1 MENTEIVK
9 DYVGGMNIYDVCA
22 KYHIG
27 KLKVKDI
34 LKSNGVELRKR
45 GNQACDKSDYVV
57 SDFHIPKYKV
67 EDGFYYVAID
77 KENGVS
83 SNDYMNE
90 AGFLTTHIK
99 NTYNVEIPS
108 LYDRRIYYMK
118 TGNYWWEQWFNIVK
132 KKKEDTI
139 KCPYC
144 DWESVDINN
153 KSGAYTNHILSHGI
167 SIEEHLNQYQNEEY
181 LFHNQVKLINEK
193 KKMMNDAYYVECPIC
208 GKKMKRITLWHL
220 KSKHNMNMKEFRIK
234 YPNIKLNSHM
244 TSLLDKKNFA
254 LANLVVSK
262 DRFVSKYEKEIQ
274 DFLSSHNIN
283 FTPNRQILIGKEI
296 DMLIEDKR
304 IGIEF
309 DGLKWHTEWFGKKDR
324 NYHCNKTNQCNE
336 KGYGLIHIFE
346 DEFVNKKE
354 IVFNKLKH
362 ILKLD
367 YDLPKICGRKVVVK
381 EIYKSDAQVFLE
393 QYHIQGFSS
402 STVYLGG
409 FYGDELVAVMT
420 FKHGN
425 IKNPNWELTRFA
437 TKPTYYYQGVASKI
451 FTYFIRHYN
460 PKIIISFADRRWT
473 LNVNN
478 NLYTLLGFELE
489 SINKPDYKYYN
500 ENVERYKR
508 FHKMSFNKQTLHKKY
523 GFPLT
528 MTETEM
534 AKELGFDRIWD
545 CGLFKFVW
553 VDKDVKNISD

>member
-9 DYVGGMNIYDVCA
+9 DYVDGMSIYDVCA

-34 LKSNGVELRKR
+34 LKYNGVELRKR
-45 GNQACDKSDYVV
+45 GKQACDKSDYVV
-57 SDFHIPKYKV
+57 SDFHIPKYKA
-67 EDGFYYVAID
+67 EDGFFYVAID
-77 KENGVS
+77 KESGVS
-83 SNDYMNE
+83 YNDYMNE
-90 AGFLTTHIK
+90 AGLLTTHIK

-108 LYDRRIYYMK
+108 LYDRHIYYMK
-118 TGNYWWEQWFNIVK
+118 TGNYWWEQWFDIVK

-144 DWESVDINN
+144 DWESVDVKN
-153 KSGAYTNHILSHGI
+153 KSGAYTSHILSHGI
-167 SIEEHLNQYQNEEY
+167 SIEEHLNKHPKDKNIFKKQIQ
-181 LFHNQVKLINEK
+181 IIEK
-193 KKMMNDAYYVECPIC
+193 KHFLEDKRNYVICPIC
-208 GKKMKRITLWHL
+208 NKKMSKITYSHL
-220 KSKHNMNMKEFRIK
+220 RNVHNMGVKEFK
-234 YPNIKLNSHM
+234 KLYPNINLMSDYM
-244 TSLLDKKNFA
+244 LEQIQEEQKKS
-254 LANLVVSK
+254 NLVVSK

-274 DFLSSHNIN
+274 DFLLSHNIN
-283 FTPNRQILIGKEI
+283 FMPNRQILIGKEI
-296 DMLIEDKR
+296 DMLIEDKH

-324 NYHCNKTNQCNE
+324 NYHYNKTNQCNE

-362 ILKLD
+362 LLHLN
-367 YDLPKICGRKVVVK
+367 YNLPKIGGRKISVK
-381 EIYKSDAQVFLE
+381 EIYKYDAQVFLE

-420 FKHGN
+420 FKCGN
-425 IKNPNWELTRFA
+425 IMNPNWELTRFA
-437 TKPTYYYQGVASKI
+437 TKSTYYYQGVASKI
-451 FTYFIRHYN
+451 FTYFVRHYN
-460 PKIIISFADRRWT
+460 PKIIVSFADRRWT
-473 LNVNN
+473 PWSNN
-478 NLYTLLGFELE
+478 NLYVKLGFKLE

-500 ENVERYKR
+500 ASVERYKR

-553 VDKDVKNISD
+553 MDEDVKNISN

>member
-1 MENTEIVK
+1 MESFEIVK
-9 DYVGGMNIYDVCA
+9 DYVGGMNLYDVCA

-34 LKSNGVELRKR
+34 LKSNGIELRKR
-45 GNQACDKSDYVV
+45 GKQACDKSGYIV
-57 SDFHIPKYKV
+57 SDFHIKKYKA

-83 SNDYMNE
+83 YNDYMNE
-90 AGFLTTHIK
+90 AGLLTTHIK

-108 LYDRRIYYMK
+108 LYDRHIYYMK
-118 TGNYWWEQWFNIVK
+118 TGNYWWEQWFDIVK

-144 DWESVDINN
+144 NWESVDIKN
-153 KSGAYTNHILSHGI
+153 KSGAYTSHILSHGI
-167 SIEEHLNQYQNEEY
+167 SIEEHLNQHPNEAY
-181 LFHNQVKLINEK
+181 LFRNQVNLINEK

-283 FTPNRQILIGKEI
+283 FMPNRQILIGKEI
-296 DMLIEDKR
+296 DMLIEDIR

-336 KGYGLIHIFE
+336 KGYGLIRIFE

-367 YDLPKICGRKVVVK
+367 YNLPKVCGRKVVIK
-381 EIYKSDAQVFLE
+381 EIYRSDAQVFLE

-425 IKNPNWELTRFA
+425 VKNPNWELTRFT

-451 FTYFIRHYN
+451 FTYFVRHYN
-460 PKIIISFADRRWT
+460 PKIIVSFADRRWT
-473 LNVNN
+473 LNVDN

-508 FHKMSFNKQTLHKKY
+508 FHKMSFNKQTLHRKY

-553 VDKDVKNISD
+553 MDEDVKNISD

>member
-1 MENTEIVK
+1 MESIEIVK
-9 DYVGGMNIYDVCA
+9 DYVGGMNLYDVCA

-45 GNQACDKSDYVV
+45 GKQACDKSGYVV
-57 SDFHIPKYKV
+57 SDFHIKKYKA

-83 SNDYMNE
+83 YNDYMNE
-90 AGFLTTHIK
+90 AGLLTTHIK

-108 LYDRRIYYMK
+108 LYDRHIYYMK
-118 TGNYWWEQWFNIVK
+118 TGNYWWEQWFDIVK

-144 DWESVDINN
+144 NWESVDIKN
-153 KSGAYTNHILSHGI
+153 KSGAYTSHILSHGI
-167 SIEEHLNQYQNEEY
+167 SIEEHLNQHPNEEY
-181 LFHNQVKLINEK
+181 LFRNQVNLINEK
-193 KKMMNDAYYVECPIC
+193 KKMMNDDYYVECPIC

-283 FTPNRQILIGKEI
+283 FMPNRQILIGKEI

-367 YDLPKICGRKVVVK
+367 YNLPKVCGRKVVVK

-409 FYGDELVAVMT
+409 FYGDELVSVMT

-425 IKNPNWELTRFA
+425 VKNPNWELTRFA

-451 FTYFIRHYN
+451 FTYFVRHYN
-460 PKIIISFADRRWT
+460 PKIIVSFADRRWT
-473 LNVNN
+473 LNVDN

-508 FHKMSFNKQTLHKKY
+508 FHKMSFNKQTLHRKY

-553 VDKDVKNISD
+553 TSEDVKNISG

>member
-1 MENTEIVK
+1 MESVEIIK
-9 DYVGGMNIYDVCA
+9 DYVGGMNLYDVCA

-45 GNQACDKSDYVV
+45 GKQAFDKSGYVV
-57 SDFHIPKYKV
+57 SDFHIKKYKE

-83 SNDYMNE
+83 YNDYMNE
-90 AGFLTTHIK
+90 AGLLTTHIK

-108 LYDRRIYYMK
+108 LYDRHIYYMK
-118 TGNYWWEQWFNIVK
+118 TGNYWWEQWFDIVK

-144 DWESVDINN
+144 NWESVDINN
-153 KSGAYTNHILSHGI
+153 KSGAYTSHILSHGI
-167 SIEEHLNQYQNEEY
+167 SIEEHLNHHPKDKNIFKKQIQ
-181 LFHNQVKLINEK
+181 IIEK
-193 KKMMNDAYYVECPIC
+193 KHFLEDERNYVICPIC
-208 GKKMKRITLWHL
+208 NQKMSKITYSHL
-220 KSKHNMNMKEFRIK
+220 RNVHNMCVKEFK
-234 YPNIKLNSHM
+234 KLYPSINLMSDYMLEQIQEEQ
-244 TSLLDKKNFA
+244 KKS
-254 LANLVVSK
+254 NLVVSK

-283 FTPNRQILIGKEI
+283 FMPNRQILIGKEI

-362 ILKLD
+362 ILKLN
-367 YDLPKICGRKVVVK
+367 YNLPKVCGRKISVK
-381 EIYKSDAQVFLE
+381 EIYKYDAQVFLE

-420 FKHGN
+420 FKCGN
-425 IKNPNWELTRFA
+425 IMNPNWELTRFA

-451 FTYFIRHYN
+451 FTYFVRNYN
-460 PKIIISFADRRWT
+460 PKIIVSFADRRWT
-473 LNVNN
+473 PWSNN
-478 NLYTLLGFELE
+478 NLYVKLGFKLE

-500 ENVERYKR
+500 ASVERYKR
-508 FHKMSFNKQTLHKKY
+508 FHKMSFNKQTLHRKY

-553 VDKDVKNISD
+553 TSEDVKNISG

>member
-45 GNQACDKSDYVV
+45 GKQTYDKSDYVV

-83 SNDYMNE
+83 YNDYMNE

-99 NTYNVEIPS
+99 TTYNVEIPS

-118 TGNYWWEQWFNIVK
+118 TGNYWWEQWFDIVK

-153 KSGAYTNHILSHGI
+153 KSGAYTSHILSHGI
-167 SIEEHLNQYQNEEY
+167 SIEEHLKQYQNEEY

-274 DFLSSHNIN
+274 DFLSFHNIN

-296 DMLIEDKR
+296 DMLIEDKH

-367 YDLPKICGRKVVVK
+367 YNLPKVCGRKVVVK

-402 STVYLGG
+402 STIYLGG
-409 FYGDELVAVMT
+409 FYGNELVAVMT

-425 IKNPNWELTRFA
+425 VKNPNWELTRFS

-451 FTYFIRHYN
+451 FTYFVRHYS
-460 PKIIISFADRRWT
+460 PKIIVSFADRRWT
-473 LNVNN
+473 LNVDN
-478 NLYTLLGFELE
+478 NLYTLLGFELK
-489 SINKPDYKYYN
+489 SINKPDYRYYN

-553 VDKDVKNISD
+553 VDEDVKNISD

>member
-45 GNQACDKSDYVV
+45 GKQACDKSNYVV

-118 TGNYWWEQWFNIVK
+118 TGNYWWEQWFDIVK

-153 KSGAYTNHILSHGI
+153 KSGAYTSHILSHGI
-167 SIEEHLNQYQNEEY
+167 SIEEHLKQHPNDKNI
-181 LFHNQVKLINEK
+181 FK
-193 KKMMNDAYYVECPIC
+193 KQIQIIAKKHFLEDKRNYVICPIC
-208 GKKMKRITLWHL
+208 NQKMSKITYSHL
-220 KSKHNMNMKEFRIK
+220 RNVHNMGMKEFK
-234 YPNIKLNSHM
+234 KLYPNINLMSDYM
-244 TSLLDKKNFA
+244 LEQIQEEQKKS
-254 LANLVVSK
+254 NLVVSK

-274 DFLSSHNIN
+274 DFLLSHNIN

-362 ILKLD
+362 LLHLN
-367 YDLPKICGRKVVVK
+367 YNLPKIGGRKISVK
-381 EIYKSDAQVFLE
+381 EIYKYDAQVFLE

-420 FKHGN
+420 FKCGN
-425 IKNPNWELTRFA
+425 IMNPNWELTRFA

-451 FTYFIRHYN
+451 FTYFVRHYN
-460 PKIIISFADRRWT
+460 PKIIVSFADRRWT
-473 LNVNN
+473 PWSYN
-478 NLYTLLGFELE
+478 NLYVKLGFKLE

-500 ENVERYKR
+500 ASVERYKR

-545 CGLFKFVW
+545 CGLFKFIW

>member
-1 MENTEIVK
+1 
-9 DYVGGMNIYDVCA
+9 
-22 KYHIG
+22 
-27 KLKVKDI
+27 
-34 LKSNGVELRKR
+34 
-45 GNQACDKSDYVV
+45 
-57 SDFHIPKYKV
+57 
-67 EDGFYYVAID
+67 
-77 KENGVS
+77 
-83 SNDYMNE
+83 MNE
-90 AGFLTTHIK
+90 AGLLTTHIK

-108 LYDRRIYYMK
+108 LYDRHIYYMK
-118 TGNYWWEQWFNIVK
+118 TGNYWWEQWFDIVK

-144 DWESVDINN
+144 NWESVDIKN
-153 KSGAYTNHILSHGI
+153 KSGAYTSHILSHGI
-167 SIEEHLNQYQNEEY
+167 SIEEHLNQHPNEEY
-181 LFHNQVKLINEK
+181 LFRNQVNLINEK

-220 KSKHNMNMKEFRIK
+220 KSKHNMNMKEFRIN

-254 LANLVVSK
+254 LANLVISK

-283 FTPNRQILIGKEI
+283 FMPNRQILIGKEI

-367 YDLPKICGRKVVVK
+367 YNLPKVCGRKVVVK

-425 IKNPNWELTRFA
+425 VKNPNWELTRFA
-437 TKPTYYYQGVASKI
+437 QKPTYYYQGVASKI
-451 FTYFIRHYN
+451 FTYFVRHYN
-460 PKIIISFADRRWT
+460 PKIIVSFADRRWT
-473 LNVNN
+473 LNVDN

-553 VDKDVKNISD
+553 VDEDVKNISG